1 MRRLLLL
8 AFVLALPLSAA
19 TFQSDDGVTLHYEIV
34 GKGEPV
40 VLLSGGPGFSS
51 EYLRP
56 VADGLGKTYAAVLFD
71 QRGTGKSALAKYD
84 GSVLELKKLVADL
97 DALRRELK
105 QEKLT
110 IVGHSFGGILSMM
123 YAREHPDR
131 IRALALIDSGGP
143 TLAAVPK
150 FNANL
155 EARFSAEEKLRI
167 KEWSDPERMKAD
179 RKRAVLEIT
188 KAKTPA
194 YFADRTKAALLID
207 PMDDQSF
214 NDAVFWGVVMQMM
227 ALDLRAG
234 LEKVKAPVLVIH
246 GKQDP
251 LESAEEVHAT
261 FPGSKLV
268 LIENAGHFPWLE
280 KPDEVNG
287 AVGGFLARVFEPAG
301 IKLKIEN

>member
-1 MRRLLLL
+1 MRRLVLLVFL
-8 AFVLALPLSAA
+8 LSLPLSAA
-19 TFQSDDGVTLHYEIV
+19 TFKSDDGVTLHYEV
-34 GKGEPV
+34 LGKGEPV
-40 VLLSGGPGFSS
+40 VLLSGGPGFSPD
-51 EYLRP
+51 YLRP
-56 VADGLGKTYAAVLFD
+56 IAERLQKRYAAVLFH
-71 QRGTGKSALAKYD
+71 QRGTGKSKLEKYD
-84 GSVLELKKLVADL
+84 GEVLDFKKLIADV

-143 TLAAVPK
+143 TLSAVPK
-150 FNANL
+150 FNTNL
-155 EARFSAEEKLRI
+155 EARFSDEEKVRI
-167 KEWSDPERMKAD
+167 KEWSDPERRKAD
-179 RKRAVLEIT
+179 HKRAVLEIT

-194 YFADRTKAALLID
+194 YFADRAKASLLID
-207 PMDDQSF
+207 TMNEETF

-227 ALDLRAG
+227 SLDIRAG

-251 LESAEEVHAT
+251 LESAAEVHAA
-261 FPGSKLV
+261 FPGSQLV

-280 KPDEVNG
+280 KPAEVY
-287 AVGGFLARVFEPAG
+287 APLESFLAGECH
-301 IKLKIEN
+301 

>member
-1 MRRLLLL
+1 MRRLFLL
-8 AFVLALPLSAA
+8 VLFLSLPLSAA

-40 VLLSGGPGFSS
+40 VLLSGGPGFSP

-56 VADGLGKTYAAVLFD
+56 IAEKLQKSYAAVLFH
-71 QRGTGKSALAKYD
+71 QRGTGRSKLAKYD
-84 GSVLELKKLVADL
+84 AEVLDFKRLTADL

-105 QEKLT
+105 QEKLL
-110 IVGHSFGGILSMM
+110 IVAHSFGGILSMM
-123 YAREHPDR
+123 YAREHPNR

-150 FNANL
+150 FNTNL
-155 EARFSAEEKLRI
+155 EARFSADEQARV

-188 KAKTPA
+188 KAKTAA
-194 YFADRTKAALLID
+194 YFADRSKAALLIE
-207 PMDDQSF
+207 PMNEESF

-227 ALDLRAG
+227 ALDVRAG

-251 LESAEEVHAT
+251 LESAAEVHAT
-261 FPGSKLV
+261 FPGSTLV
-268 LIENAGHFPWLE
+268 LIDGAGHFPWLE
-280 KPDEVNG
+280 KPSEVYG
-287 AVGGFLARVFEPAG
+287 PLIAFLAE
-301 IKLKIEN
+301 ECH

>member
-1 MRRLLLL
+1 MRRL
-8 AFVLALPLSAA
+8 FVLALLLTFPLSAA

-40 VLLSGGPGFSS
+40 VLLSGGPGFSP
-51 EYLRP
+51 EYMRP
-56 VADGLGKTYAAVLFD
+56 IAEKLKGSFAMVLYH
-71 QRGTGKSALAKYD
+71 QRGTGKSKLEKYD
-84 GSVLELKKLVADL
+84 GDALELERLVADL

-105 QEKLT
+105 LEKLT
-110 IVGHSFGGILSMM
+110 LVGHSFGGILSMM

-131 IRALALIDSGGP
+131 VRALALIDSGGP
-143 TLAAVPK
+143 TLQAVPK

-155 EARFSAEEKLRI
+155 EARFTPGEKARV
-167 KEWSDPERMKAD
+167 KEWSDPERRKAD
-179 RKRAVLEIT
+179 PKRAVLEIT

-194 YFADRTKAALLID
+194 YFADRSKAALLIE
-207 PMDDQSF
+207 PMNEQTF

-251 LESAEEVHAT
+251 LESADEVHAT
-261 FPGSKLV
+261 FPDSKLV
-268 LIENAGHFPWLE
+268 LIDKAGHFPWLE
-280 KPDEVNG
+280 QPQEVFPPLET
-287 AVGGFLARVFEPAG
+287 FLAQVFTPPSH
-301 IKLKIEN
+301 